1 MSMRQK
7 RLQRRILS
15 VIRGWNDAHG
25 IPLQNLIE
33 GMDISDDA
41 KLTLHVCP
49 SRPHCPCCL
58 YDLQALRENLLN
70 TKGVIGVRLEIIG
83 IPDASRWTR
92 TLNEE

>member
-15 VIRGWNDAHG
+15 VIRGWNDIHG

-33 GMDISDDA
+33 GMDISDDSN
-41 KLTLHVCP
+41 LTLHVCP

-58 YDLQALRENLLN
+58 YDLQALRESLLN
-70 TKGVIGVRLEIIG
+70 TKGVVGVRLEIVG
-83 IPDASRWTR
+83 IPDAPRWTR
-92 TLNEE
+92 TLNE

>member
-33 GMDISDDA
+33 GMDISDDSN
-41 KLTLHVCP
+41 LTLHVCP

-58 YDLQALRENLLN
+58 YDLQALRESLLN
-70 TKGVIGVRLEIIG
+70 TKGVVGVRLEIVG

-92 TLNEE
+92 TLNEG

>member
-1 MSMRQK
+1 MRQK

-33 GMDISDDA
+33 GMDISDDSN
-41 KLTLHVCP
+41 LTLHVCP

-58 YDLQALRENLLN
+58 YDLQALRESLLN
-70 TKGVIGVRLEIIG
+70 TQGVVGVRLEIVG

-92 TLNEE
+92 TLNE

>member
-1 MSMRQK
+1 MRQK

-33 GMDISDDA
+33 GMDISDDSN
-41 KLTLHVCP
+41 LTLHVCP

-58 YDLQALRENLLN
+58 YDLQALRESLLK
-70 TKGVIGVRLEIIG
+70 TKGVVGVRLEIVG

-92 TLNEE
+92 TLNE

>member
-1 MSMRQK
+1 MSIRQK

-33 GMDISDDA
+33 GMDISDDSN
-41 KLTLHVCP
+41 LTLHVCP

-58 YDLQALRENLLN
+58 YDLQALRESLLN
-70 TKGVIGVRLEIIG
+70 TKGVVGVRLEIVG

-92 TLNEE
+92 TLNE

>member
-33 GMDISDDA
+33 GMDISDDYN
-41 KLTLHVCP
+41 LTLHVCP

-58 YDLQALRENLLN
+58 YDLLALRESLLN
-70 TKGVIGVRLEIIG
+70 TKGVVGVRLEIVG

-92 TLNEE
+92 TLNE

>member
-33 GMDISDDA
+33 GMDISDDSN
-41 KLTLHVCP
+41 LTLHVCP

-58 YDLQALRENLLN
+58 YDLQALRESLLN
-70 TKGVIGVRLEIIG
+70 TKGVVGVRLEIVG
-83 IPDASRWTR
+83 IPDAARWTR
-92 TLNEE
+92 TLNE

>member
-33 GMDISDDA
+33 GMDISDDSN
-41 KLTLHVCP
+41 LTLHVCP

-58 YDLQALRENLLN
+58 YDLQALRQSLLN
-70 TKGVIGVRLEIIG
+70 TKGVVGVRLEIVG

-92 TLNEE
+92 TLNE